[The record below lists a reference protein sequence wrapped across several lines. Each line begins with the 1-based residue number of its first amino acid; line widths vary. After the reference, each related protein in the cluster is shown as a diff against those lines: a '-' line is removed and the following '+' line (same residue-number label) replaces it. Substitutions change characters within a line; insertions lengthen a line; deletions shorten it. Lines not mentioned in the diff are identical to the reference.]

1 MKRIRGLSSAAAA
14 AALAFMLLPGSAM
27 AQQKTVIHVSSIPI
41 IDTAPL
47 EAAKK
52 EGYFAAEG
60 LEVDTTPTAG
70 GAVGI
75 PALLAGQVQFAS
87 SNTISVAIAADKGL
101 GIKLVSAGSDTG
113 DNPPDL
119 AALVAAPGSHIKSGK
134 DLEGKRL
141 AVNTRLNIIWLYANA
156 WVQKTGGDPT
166 KVTYVEVPF
175 PQMIDAVKNGQ
186 VAAAFAIEPFLSA
199 ALAAK
204 SVEFVGWPYNAVQKS
219 IPVSGYV
226 ATDAYVKAHPD
237 IVKRWVRAY
246 DKGVDWVN
254 AHMNTPAFAE
264 LVSGYTK
271 MPVKLI
277 QTLHLPP
284 YRKTIEPE
292 RLNPQLDLMRQF
304 HLISDKV
311 TAATLLTD
319 TAMHGVK

>member
-1 MKRIRGLSSAAAA
+1 MKLIRGLSSVAAVAG
-14 AALAFMLLPGSAM
+14 LTFMLLPGTAM
-27 AQQKTVIHVSSIPI
+27 AQKTVIHVSSIPI

-47 EAAKK
+47 QAAIKQ
-52 EGYFAAEG
+52 GYFADEN

-75 PALLAGQVQFAS
+75 PALVAGQVQFAS

-113 DNPPDL
+113 TEPPDL
-119 AALVAAPGSHIKSGK
+119 AAMVVKPGSKIKSGR

-156 WVQKTGGDPT
+156 WVQKTGGDPK
-166 KVTYVEVPF
+166 KVTYVEIPF

-199 ALAAK
+199 ALASH
-204 SVEFVGWPYNAVQKS
+204 SVEFIGWPYNTVQKG

-226 ATDAYVKAHPD
+226 ATDAYIKAHPD

-246 DKGVDWVN
+246 DRGVDWVN
-254 AHMNTPAFAE
+254 QHMNKPEFNQ
-264 LVSGYTK
+264 LVSSYTK
-271 MPVKLI
+271 MPVKLV
-277 QTLHLPP
+277 QALHLPP
-284 YRKTIEPE
+284 FPKTIRPE
-292 RLNPQLDLMRQF
+292 RLNPQLDLARQF
-304 HLISDKV
+304 KLISDKI

-319 TAMHGVK
+319 TALHGVK